1 MTPITSKIRS
11 SVLPCWA
18 VSAVRMRP
26 QKNSPTSH
34 FFAGRQLGFGIGSE
48 LNTPTKVM
56 LYLINKTK
64 VNALNFHRSP
74 SERKW
79 IEPLNHPPLSSSL
92 PNMDLAEDSAPNIAG
107 LSSVSP
113 HSSRHFGANVTF
125 FYFLA
130 PNFHGFLFTTD
141 IRQPSKLTNHW
152 CPLGTTI
159 SIFPIPITIS
169 WAAGILSPSCHLPTS
184 SHNVLL

>member
-1 MTPITSKIRS
+1 MLCWLLRKCVATHRVESKSRYGSDAVYSLVFFSVTKTKDAPLKKTPSILFLSLPMTPITSKIRS

-125 FYFLA
+125 F
-130 PNFHGFLFTTD
+130 
-141 IRQPSKLTNHW
+141 
-152 CPLGTTI
+152 
-159 SIFPIPITIS
+159 
-169 WAAGILSPSCHLPTS
+169 
-184 SHNVLL
+184 